1 MSSKP
6 IEDKIVSLKMD
17 ISDLRSKVGET
28 VKIFS
33 TLNGALTSTKT
44 IDTRGSIK
52 NLTDLQVASEKV
64 DFGALARNVDNISS
78 KFSIMGIA
86 GFNAINRIINSIFG
100 LSAGFSNTFLTGP
113 IKQGFDEYELKMGS
127 IQTILAN
134 TSKHGTNL
142 EQVSA
147 ALENLNDYADQ
158 TIYSFSD
165 MTRSI
170 GLFTNA
176 GLGLNESTM
185 MIKGFSNEAAASGVT
200 SSAAAGAA
208 YQLSQALSTGIV
220 RAQDWNSLASAQMG
234 NQNMKD
240 GLIAIAGAMGVLN
253 EKSMTAE
260 EIQNDFK
267 GSLENGWLT
276 ADVMSKY
283 LQIMTGDMTDAEIAA
298 IGLDDA
304 TVEMFKKQAA
314 MALDAA
320 TKVRTFTQLIGGI
333 KEQLG
338 SGWAQTWELIFGDF
352 NVATELW
359 TGISDIIGAFIIQT
373 NNARNAAVKVFRDL
387 GGFTALLKSAQN
399 IFLGLVSILTAVK
412 EAFKEVFPKSG
423 VDNIAQ
429 LAHSIEWLS
438 GHIGYLLEGIGML
451 LKPLSTLF
459 FGILK
464 VGIGIIA
471 GVAAVLIQLMP
482 RNLIW
487 AVGEIARGLS
497 AILTTF
503 GKVGIALAEALGF
516 SDGLGKTGD
525 AIINWAIA
533 IREWLQIGIEWVGQ
547 FAGGGIEWLE
557 KMTPVWEES
566 MGKMVES
573 IREFVDGVVKNLEP
587 TMKVLSDAFGKAK
600 DALSEFFGATSEL
613 FTAWW
618 PLIVEALGIASKW
631 FKNLYDDSK
640 KYFVKAGEIIVEWLQ
655 VPLEIIADLATKAAD
670 AMKGFAERSNEKMT
684 TLKETVTTTT
694 EVISGFFSVI
704 GEKAAAAGNWLWDHF
719 GAVWLLL
726 KEVVLTVWD
735 IFRELTFED
744 IFKGGAI
751 AGFII
756 FGKKIAGIFDAIR
769 DKILGVAK
777 PGSEQTDALK
787 SVAKSLKNFV
797 ESIKPASVL
806 AIAASIGI
814 LVLSIKL
821 LEGIDE
827 RDISKGLAAIITG
840 MSGMFFLM
848 KSLTALDFSLGD
860 ALNIALMMAGLGAAT
875 LIMAGALKLLSTID
889 PGAMMS
895 AVAAMVTMVIALTGA
910 INSMASSPT
919 GVATSAGF
927 VLALAVAVR
936 IMAGALDNLAEI
948 DSIKLL
954 TAVAAL
960 GSVIFAIA
968 AFLENTKSAALG
980 IGTGVA
986 LVVTAGAIMLIVAAI
1001 KQMSGIDAGEL
1012 LKGLGVVIA
1021 VLAGFSGMAYVMK
1034 GTDLLRSGIGI
1045 AMIALA
1051 VGLLVAPLKALG
1063 EMDWKTLGVGMLA
1076 VAVGVMVLAQAAWM
1090 AGGMG
1095 GAGILLTAVALNLLI
1110 APIAILGSMDLKT
1123 LAIGILALAAALGV
1137 IALIAWGLTAAT
1149 VSVLAFGAGI
1159 ALVGLGI
1166 GLVGG
1171 ALLAFALGL
1180 SVLATVAVSS
1190 VAGILAVIGTFLYG
1204 LLQLVPLAMEL
1215 VAAIFEAIAAQFEAF
1230 LPELMEL
1237 GFRIIIAILTGIRNH
1252 IFEITTLVIEIL
1264 VQFALA
1270 LAENMDIL
1278 VFAAAILMIQF
1289 IDTLAN
1295 TIRTYGPVFGNAV
1308 MGLLESV
1315 IEIFVLALIDITRL
1329 FLSWIPGIG
1338 AAAENLGNTVTEKLR
1353 EAFKVGDV
1361 ADEKLREYNEKL
1373 SSGGSGAR
1381 SGGGVIAD
1389 ETMAPIK
1396 GMDMGGE
1403 ASTQSNA
1410 YASSILDGLIPAQ
1423 ANASLLGGTTMDTL
1437 SSFDMSAPS
1446 TEGMQQY
1453 TDAIMAGV
1461 DPAEAAALYLG
1472 TATTD
1477 ALSGTDA
1484 TTPGNEVVD
1493 EFIAPISAGEQRAYD
1508 AANSVGTSAEEGF
1521 GAPDFKTQSSINMD
1535 EVIDGISSKTDEIK
1549 TKSTEAGEAGKEAIG
1564 AVSYTDPGKEAGA
1577 EYSGGMNSQSANVSS
1592 TGTSIGSSGRDGAG
1606 SVSFSGTGYNAGA
1619 GFAAGIASSS
1629 NVVAVAGS
1637 NLGLLARAYLQKS
1650 ILIASPSRALKEDG
1664 GFFGQGFANG
1674 ISGQTSNVVE
1684 RAVELAKGARDAV
1697 TSYAKSFSEKML
1709 ENMELNPV
1717 ITPVMDLSNV
1727 TGTDLSGNVN
1737 VGNLRG
1743 TANMNVE
1750 GIRSPQQASVTN
1762 STVYEIHIT
1771 ANGDL
1776 PQSTIKQMAQ
1786 SIQAEIKNQNDRMRI
1801 SRGEAVLF

>member
-17 ISDLRSKVGET
+17 ITDLRSKVGET

-33 TLNGALTSTKT
+33 TLNGALTSTKE
-44 IDTRGSIK
+44 INTRGSIK
-52 NLTDLQVASEKV
+52 NLTDLQIASEKV
-64 DFGALARNVDNISS
+64 DFGALARNVDNISN
-78 KFSIMGIA
+78 KFSVMGIA

-142 EQVSA
+142 EQVNA
-147 ALENLNDYADQ
+147 ALERLNEYADQ

-176 GLGLNESTM
+176 GLGLDESTM

-208 YQLSQALSTGIV
+208 YQLSQALSNGII

-240 GLIAIAGAMGVLN
+240 GLVSIASAMGVLN
-253 EKSMTAE
+253 EKSITAE

-267 GSLENGWLT
+267 GSLERAWLT
-276 ADVMSKY
+276 ADVMSTY
-283 LQIMTGDMTDAEIAA
+283 LQIMTGDMTDAELAA
-298 IGLDDA
+298 IGLDEA
-304 TVEMFKKQAA
+304 TIEMFKKQAE
-314 MALDAA
+314 MALEAA

-359 TGISDIIGAFIIQT
+359 TGISDVIGAFIIQT
-373 NNARNAAVKVFRDL
+373 SNARNIAVKTFKDL
-387 GGFTALLKSAQN
+387 GGLTAIVGALKN
-399 IFLGLVSILTAVK
+399 IFWGLVEAVRPVVD
-412 EAFKEVFPKSG
+412 AFKEVFSSSVADDAAKLAISLERVSVDINDMLRDIGTLVKS
-423 VDNIAQ
+423 
-429 LAHSIEWLS
+429 
-438 GHIGYLLEGIGML
+438 
-451 LKPLSTLF
+451 LSTLF
-459 FGILK
+459 FSVLK
-464 VGIGIIA
+464 VGIGIIT
-471 GVAAVLIQLMP
+471 GVAAVLVQMFP

-487 AVGEIARGLS
+487 AIGEVARAFS
-497 AILTTF
+497 AILTSA
-503 GKVGIALAEALGF
+503 GKVFGAITNALGITDKLGAAGEKVF
-516 SDGLGKTGD
+516 SWAHTIRKWLEIVID
-525 AIINWAIA
+525 AI
-533 IREWLQIGIEWVGQ
+533 GQ
-547 FAGGGIEWLE
+547 FAGSGIKWLE
-557 KMTPVWEES
+557 KMTPIWEDNV
-566 MGKMVES
+566 GKMVKS
-573 IREFVDGVVKNLEP
+573 IMGFVDGIITALQP
-587 TMKVLSDAFGKAK
+587 TMEVISDAFGKAK
-600 DALSEFFGATSEL
+600 DALVEFFGATSDL
-613 FTAWW
+613 FVAWW

-631 FKNLYDDSK
+631 FKQLYEDSK
-640 KYFVKAGEIIVEWLQ
+640 EYFTKAGQIIVDWLQ
-655 VPLEIIADLATKAAD
+655 VPLEIIADLATQAAD
-670 AMKGFAERSNEKMT
+670 AMKRFAERSSEKMT

-735 IFRELTFED
+735 IFKSLTFED

-751 AGFII
+751 AGFIL
-756 FGKKIAGIFDAIR
+756 FGKKIAAIFDAIR

-777 PGSEQTDALK
+777 PGNEQTDALK

-806 AIAASIGI
+806 AIAASVAI

-848 KSLTALDFSLGD
+848 KSLTALDFNLGD
-860 ALNIALMMAGLGAAT
+860 AITIGLTMAALAAST
-875 LIMAGALKLLSTID
+875 LILAGALKLMAGID
-889 PGAMMS
+889 PKALMS
-895 AVAAMVTMVIALTGA
+895 ASAALVTV
-910 INSMASSPT
+910 
-919 GVATSAGF
+919 
-927 VLALAVAVR
+927 VLALVGAIIAISNYEIGIITSSGFILALALAVR
-936 IMAGALDNLAEI
+936 IMAGALDDLAAI
-948 DSIKLL
+948 DPLKLL
-954 TAVAAL
+954 TAVSALGAIIFSIALFLQNTKDAAL
-960 GSVIFAIA
+960 DMAMGAALLITAGAVMLIVRAIKSMEDIDPWNIFKGVVAVGVLIA
-968 AFLENTKSAALG
+968 AFT
-980 IGTGVA
+980 
-986 LVVTAGAIMLIVAAI
+986 
-1001 KQMSGIDAGEL
+1001 
-1012 LKGLGVVIA
+1012 
-1021 VLAGFSGMAYVMK
+1021 GMAYFAK
-1034 GTDLLRSGIGI
+1034 GTDLLKTGVGI
-1045 AMIALA
+1045 AAIALA
-1051 VGLLVAPLKALG
+1051 VNLLVDPIKKLG
-1063 EMDWKTLGVGMLA
+1063 KMDLKTLGIGM
-1076 VAVGVMVLAQAAWM
+1076 VAVGVAVAILAQAAWM

-1095 GAGILLTAVALNLLI
+1095 GAGILLTAIALNMLI
-1110 APIAILGSMDLKT
+1110 APIAILGSMDLLT
-1123 LAIGILALAAALGV
+1123 LAIGIGAIAVALGV

-1166 GLVGG
+1166 GLVGA

-1215 VAAIFEAIAAQFEAF
+1215 VAAIFEALAAQFEAF
-1230 LPELMEL
+1230 LPELIEL
-1237 GFRIIIAILTGIRNH
+1237 GFKIVVAILTGIRNH
-1252 IFEITTLVIEIL
+1252 IYEITELVIEIL

-1270 LAENMDIL
+1270 FADNMDIL

-1308 MGLLESV
+1308 MGLLESI
-1315 IEIFVLALIDITRL
+1315 IEIIVLALIDIVRL
-1329 FLSWIPGIG
+1329 FLAWIPGIG
-1338 AAAENLGNTVTEKLR
+1338 SAAESLGKTVTDKLR
-1353 EAFKVGDV
+1353 EWFKVGDV

-1396 GMDMGGE
+1396 AMDMGGE
-1403 ASTQSNA
+1403 ADKQSSDWA
-1410 YASSILDGLIPAQ
+1410 TSILSSLPTAQ

-1437 SSFDMSAPS
+1437 GSFDFSAPS
-1446 TEGMQQY
+1446 EEGMQQY
-1453 TDAIMAGV
+1453 ADAIMAGV

-1472 TATTD
+1472 TSTTE

-1484 TTPGNEVVD
+1484 TTPGTEVVD
-1493 EFIAPISAGEQRAYD
+1493 EFVAPIAAGEQRAYD
-1508 AANSVGTSAEEGF
+1508 AANSVSTSAEEGF
-1521 GAPDFKTQSSINMD
+1521 GAPDFKTQSSLNMD
-1535 EVIDGISSKTDEIK
+1535 EVIDGISSKIDDIK
-1549 TKSTEAGEAGKEAIG
+1549 NKSKEAGEAGKKSIG
-1564 AVSYTDPGKEAGA
+1564 DVDYTAPGKEAGA
-1577 EYSGGMNSQSANVSS
+1577 EYSGGMNTQSTNVRS
-1592 TGTSIGSSGRDGAG
+1592 TGTSIGNSGRNGAG

-1637 NLGLLARAYLQKS
+1637 NLGLLARAYLQRS

-1664 GFFGQGFANG
+1664 GYFGQGFAEG
-1674 ISGQTSNVVE
+1674 IAGQTSNVVE

-1750 GIRSPQQASVTN
+1750 GIRSPQQAPVTN